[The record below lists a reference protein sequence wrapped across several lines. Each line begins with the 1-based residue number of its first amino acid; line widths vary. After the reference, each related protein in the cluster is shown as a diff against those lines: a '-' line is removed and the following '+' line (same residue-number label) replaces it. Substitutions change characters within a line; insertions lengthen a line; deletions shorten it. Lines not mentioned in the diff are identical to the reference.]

1 MREEGSAAPSHQWKS
16 QRRDQ
21 TQLLL
26 LCRASGPGWSWHPC
40 FVLPHYYLIPL
51 LHLGIARPEPT
62 LFPKGLYLNRGL
74 MLSGKQKEH
83 QRCFLCLVLEGS
95 EMEPLQ
101 ALGTRPGHSPGQA
114 LGQEIRTLNKLHISP
129 RDTADSPHLPSASI
143 SPWGPSAKTRSLR
156 SPGMRLVDNLDA
168 MNNTYQPL
176 TW

>member
-16 QRRDQ
+16 QQRDQ

-26 LCRASGPGWSWHPC
+26 LCRASSPRWSWHPC

-114 LGQEIRTLNKLHISP
+114 LGTGDQDPEQAAHQPQGHCRFPTPAQCQHLPMGSLSHDKEPQVP
-129 RDTADSPHLPSASI
+129 RDETC
-143 SPWGPSAKTRSLR
+143 G
-156 SPGMRLVDNLDA
+156 
-168 MNNTYQPL
+168 
-176 TW
+176 